1 MTVREIQEFLA
12 EMYDVEVS
20 PDLISTVTDGIVAQ
34 VTAWQGRRRT
44 NHQPPTTNYQPPTT
58 NYSYS
63 AAS

>member
-1 MTVREIQEFLA
+1 MREIQEFLA

-34 VTAWQGRRRT
+34 VTAWQGRPRT
-44 NHQPPTTNYQPPTT
+44 DHHPPANHQPPTAA
-58 NYSYS
+58 YSYS